1 MAFDE
6 DAVLT
11 TIANKLNV
19 KKERLTK
26 DASFKDDL
34 GADSLELADLIMEFE
49 DSFDIKISE
58 EDGEKLETVGD
69 AIDYIKS
76 KVEGSEKS

>member
-6 DAVLT
+6 SAVLD
-11 TIANKLNV
+11 TIAGKLNV
-19 KKERLTK
+19 KKDRLTK

-49 DSFDIKISE
+49 DNFDIRISE
-58 EDGEKLETVGD
+58 EDGEKLLTVGD
-69 AIDYIKS
+69 AVNYIKQQ
-76 KVEGSEKS
+76 VEGGE

>member
-6 DAVLT
+6 SVVLD
-11 TIANKLNV
+11 TIVSKLNV
-19 KKERLTK
+19 KKDRLSN

-49 DSFDIKISE
+49 DKFDVKISE
-58 EDGEKLETVGD
+58 EDGEKLLTVGD
-69 AIDYIKS
+69 ALNYIKQ
-76 KVEGSEKS
+76 KVETDN

>member
-6 DAVLT
+6 SVVLD
-11 TIANKLNV
+11 TIASKLNV
-19 KKERLTK
+19 KKDRLSN

-49 DSFDIKISE
+49 DKFDIKISE
-58 EDGEKLETVGD
+58 EDGEKLLTVGD
-69 AIDYIKS
+69 ALSYIKQ
-76 KVEGSEKS
+76 KVEADK

>member
-1 MAFDE
+1 MAFNEDE
-6 DAVLT
+6 VLN

-19 KKERLTK
+19 KRERLGM

-58 EDGEKLETVGD
+58 EDGEKLTTVGE
-69 AIDYIKS
+69 AVNYIKGS
-76 KVEGSEKS
+76 VEAAG

>member
-6 DAVLT
+6 SAVLD
-11 TIANKLNV
+11 TIASKLNV
-19 KKERLTK
+19 KKDRLTK

-49 DSFDIKISE
+49 DKFDIKISE
-58 EDGEKLETVGD
+58 EDGEKLLTVGD
-69 AIDYIKS
+69 ALTYIRQKA
-76 KVEGSEKS
+76 EGDD

>member
-6 DAVLT
+6 NAVLE
-11 TIANKLNV
+11 TIASKLNV
-19 KKERLTK
+19 KKERLTA

-49 DSFDIKISE
+49 DNFDIKISE
-58 EDGEKLETVGD
+58 EDGEKLLTVGD
-69 AIDYIKS
+69 AVNYIKEQV
-76 KVEGSEKS
+76 KED

>member
-6 DAVLT
+6 SVVLD
-11 TIANKLNV
+11 TIVSKLNV
-19 KKERLTK
+19 KKDRLSN

-49 DSFDIKISE
+49 DKFDIKISE
-58 EDGEKLETVGD
+58 EDGEKLLTVGD
-69 AIDYIKS
+69 ALNYIKQ
-76 KVEGSEKS
+76 KVETDK

>member
-1 MAFDE
+1 MAFNEDE
-6 DAVLT
+6 VLN
-11 TIANKLNV
+11 TIAGKLNV
-19 KKERLTK
+19 KRERLSM

-58 EDGEKLETVGD
+58 EDGEKLTTVGE
-69 AIDYIKS
+69 AVNYIKGS
-76 KVEGSEKS
+76 VEAAG